1 MRHGV
6 KTVKLGRTASHRRS
20 MMKNLATSVLR
31 QGISPNQADRA
42 VVTTVEKAK
51 AVRGLVDRLITYAKK
66 GDLAARRQAA
76 KFVDDAEVLA
86 ALFEKIGP
94 RYQNRQGGYTRVLKL
109 QKHRV
114 GDAAQL
120 AMIEL
125 VDNEVAPAAVPPK
138 KEVAKKSVP
147 KKETVKKSTT
157 EEEVIKKSAAKKE
170 ETKKSTAEEGV
181 TKKSAP
187 KKEETEKSASVKG
200 KAKAEKVKKE
210 SAPEV
215 SEPAP
220 EAAEPAEAP
229 KPETSAEG

>member
-120 AMIEL
+120 AIIEL
-125 VDNEVAPAAVPPK
+125 AENEVAPAAVPPK
-138 KEVAKKSVP
+138 KEV
-147 KKETVKKSTT
+147 T
-157 EEEVIKKSAAKKE
+157 KKSAPKKE
-170 ETKKSTAEEGV
+170 ETKKSTAEEEV

-187 KKEETEKSASVKG
+187 KKEETKKSASVKG

>member
-1 MRHGV
+1 
-6 KTVKLGRTASHRRS
+6 

-120 AMIEL
+120 AIIEL
-125 VDNEVAPAAVPPK
+125 VENEVAPAAVPPK
-138 KEVAKKSVP
+138 KEV
-147 KKETVKKSTT
+147 T
-157 EEEVIKKSAAKKE
+157 KKSAPKKE
-170 ETKKSTAEEGV
+170 ETKKSTAEEEV

-187 KKEETEKSASVKG
+187 KKEETKKSASVKG